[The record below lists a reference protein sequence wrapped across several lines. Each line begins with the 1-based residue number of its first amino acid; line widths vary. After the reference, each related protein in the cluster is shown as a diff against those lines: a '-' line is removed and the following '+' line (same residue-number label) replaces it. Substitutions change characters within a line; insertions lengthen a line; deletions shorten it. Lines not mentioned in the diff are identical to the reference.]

1 MSLCSYNCANSYL
14 LDSFS
19 VWFSRRT
26 FYYFRKRFSSTI
38 FHRLL
43 LVSCS
48 FCSSP
53 DDSAA
58 ASRGALDLW
67 DLSDLAIE
75 AWLSLRRSVF
85 FWVVEG
91 VLRILV
97 NSMRMISLIPSL
109 NL

>member
-19 VWFSRRT
+19 LWVNKRT
-26 FYYFRKRFSSTI
+26 FYSLRKRFSSTI

-43 LVSCS
+43 FVYCS

-53 DDSAA
+53 EDSAA
-58 ASRGALDLW
+58 GSSGAFDLC
-67 DLSDLAIE
+67 DFYDLAME
-75 AWLSLRRSVF
+75 TWLSLRRSVF
-85 FWVVEG
+85 FWVVDG

-97 NSMRMISLIPSL
+97 NSIRMISLIPSL
-109 NL
+109 NF